1 LLTQQGRTDEAL
13 QILRKVAHADKP
25 HALRAFLDLL
35 LDLNL
40 EDELKEAAKNGDP
53 AFMMR

>member
-1 LLTQQGRTDEAL
+1 
-13 QILRKVAHADKP
+13 VAHADKP